1 MKIGID
7 CRLAGKKHA
16 GIGRYIEE
24 LVMRVTKESSIQW
37 VLFFYEKDQ
46 LNIKETRNVKIVL
59 APIRH
64 YSLAEQMMMPSIF
77 SNEHVDLL
85 HVPHYNVPILY
96 TGKIVVTIHDLLWHF
111 QPNSTSTTL
120 SPLMHAIKY
129 QAYKAVSKHAVF
141 SAQRI
146 LVPAETVKQQIT
158 EIFPDLEQD
167 KILVTYEG
175 VGEAFVHANLQKK
188 LSTKTLIYTGSLYP
202 HKNVM
207 LVVRALKELP
217 EYKLV
222 ISSAR
227 TVFVDQ
233 FMRDVER
240 MGLSERVL
248 HLGRLSDQDL
258 LEQYSQCAALVQP
271 SFSEGFGLTGIE
283 AMASGLPVLAS
294 HIPVFDE
301 VYKNSY
307 LSFDPKSVHSFVNAV
322 QKLENS
328 KRSELI
334 ENGKNVAR
342 MYSWDKMAT
351 QTLEMYK
358 SLL

>member
-1 MKIGID
+1 
-7 CRLAGKKHA
+7 
-16 GIGRYIEE
+16 
-24 LVMRVTKESSIQW
+24 
-37 VLFFYEKDQ
+37 
-46 LNIKETRNVKIVL
+46 
-59 APIRH
+59 
-64 YSLAEQMMMPSIF
+64 MMMPSIF

-85 HVPHYNVPILY
+85 HVPHYNVPLLY
-96 TGKIVVTIHDLLWHF
+96 SGKIVVTIHDLLWHF
-111 QPNSTSTTL
+111 QSNSTSTTL
-120 SPLMHAIKY
+120 SPLMHVIKY

-158 EIFPDLEQD
+158 EIFPDLERD

-233 FMRDVER
+233 FMKDVER
-240 MGLSERVL
+240 IGLASRVT
-248 HLGRLSDQDL
+248 HLGRLSDQELVERYAHCD
-258 LEQYSQCAALVQP
+258 ALVQP
-271 SFSEGFGLTGIE
+271 SLSEGFGLTGIE

-294 HIPVFDE
+294 KIPVFEE
-301 VYKNSY
+301 VYQDAY
-307 LSFDPKSVHSFVNAV
+307 LSFDPKSVGSFVDAV
-322 QKLENS
+322 RKLEGS

-334 ENGKNVAR
+334 EKGKHVAQN
-342 MYSWDKMAT
+342 YSWDKMAHET
-351 QTLEMYK
+351 VEIYK